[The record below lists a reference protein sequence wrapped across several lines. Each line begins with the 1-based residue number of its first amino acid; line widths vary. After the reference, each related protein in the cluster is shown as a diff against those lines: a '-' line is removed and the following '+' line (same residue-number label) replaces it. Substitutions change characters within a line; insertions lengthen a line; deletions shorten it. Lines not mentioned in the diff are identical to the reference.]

1 MLGLDICRDSHYPS
15 ASGGYGL
22 LVPSDRAVIC
32 SAKPLR
38 SYLLADFIKRYI
50 NKLILYIYKYNFLLC
65 YLKEQNCEIWC
76 CLPMLVARPQKTLC
90 YVGNYTLR
98 IIDAR
103 HKNSNPRRSLTQ
115 TCSQT
120 ASSSCLSLTGRQ
132 SLRAQVIPL

>member
-50 NKLILYIYKYNFLLC
+50 NKLILYILYYNVKLSCSKAPFMVLYPVVC
-65 YLKEQNCEIWC
+65 FVSGCSAEIEDNE
-76 CLPMLVARPQKTLC
+76 LIIPFDI
-90 YVGNYTLR
+90 GND
-98 IIDAR
+98 I
-103 HKNSNPRRSLTQ
+103 
-115 TCSQT
+115 
-120 ASSSCLSLTGRQ
+120 
-132 SLRAQVIPL
+132 